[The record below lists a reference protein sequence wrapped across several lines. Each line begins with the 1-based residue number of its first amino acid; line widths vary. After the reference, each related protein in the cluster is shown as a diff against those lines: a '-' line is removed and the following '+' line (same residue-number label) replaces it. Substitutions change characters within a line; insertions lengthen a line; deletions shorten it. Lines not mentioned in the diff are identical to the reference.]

1 MKQSRLSESE
11 YLVLNDSSF
20 WDITFDRLTAENIQ
34 LISNNALGKSA
45 KTIKSIQ
52 IGVGNVNHQPPEY
65 NVWKFLSS
73 LVNLEDISID
83 LNITEITSHAFIP
96 LTLS

>member
-1 MKQSRLSESE
+1 M
-11 YLVLNDSSF
+11 NDSSF

-65 NVWKFLSS
+65 HVWKFFSG

-83 LNITEITSHAFIP
+83 LNITEIQHKLQTIRFLYAKRNHNSK
-96 LTLS
+96 

>member
-1 MKQSRLSESE
+1 MKWISPQIRGNQKHVNGIEIKQSHLSESE

-45 KTIKSIQ
+45 KTIKSTLCYQ
-52 IGVGNVNHQPPEY
+52 IVVNIFYLLQLFNY
-65 NVWKFLSS
+65 
-73 LVNLEDISID
+73 
-83 LNITEITSHAFIP
+83 
-96 LTLS
+96 